1 MPFID
6 MPEQPVP
13 GLRAQARQAQPWFR
27 FKNVASDE
35 VELLLYD
42 EIGGWGTYAD
52 DFLAELKAITAPRLR
67 VKVNSPGGSVFE
79 GVTLANALRAHP
91 AEVTV
96 QVDGIAASIASVIA
110 VAADRV
116 VMQPQSMLMVHDA
129 SGVCLGN
136 AKDMAEMAALLD
148 KISDNIADA
157 YVAKAGGDRADWR
170 QVMQKE
176 TWFTAE
182 EAVTAGLADEVMPSR
197 KQKPDEAEPE
207 MRRSFDLAA
216 YGYNGPPVEP
226 APKPQ
231 PPAAPESSATLTIN
245 IGSVLDE
252 RLIEALR
259 AAVTPKAEP
268 VVGPVLESAPP
279 SATVMEMTI
288 QGEHG
293 PEVIDLLPH
302 LAGDPEPVTEPEPD
316 AWAALTARLCQP
328 PTDPWAAAVAHLTDT
343 TTSHS
348 AATGMPKEAS

>member
-6 MPEQPVP
+6 MPDRPVP
-13 GLRAQARQAQPWFR
+13 GLRAQARQEQPWFR

-42 EIGGWGTYAD
+42 EIGGWGTFAD

-79 GVTLANALRAHP
+79 GVALANALRAHP

-136 AKDMAEMAALLD
+136 AQDMADMASLLN

-170 QVMQKE
+170 QVMKTE
-176 TWFTAE
+176 TWYTAA
-182 EAVTAGLADEVMPSR
+182 EAVEAGLADEVMPSR
-197 KQKPDEAEPE
+197 KQQPDEAEPE
-207 MRRSFDLAA
+207 MRKSFDLAA
-216 YGYNGPPVEP
+216 YGYNGPAQEP
-226 APKPQ
+226 APKPT
-231 PPAAPESSATLTIN
+231 PPGSREPATLTIN
-245 IGSVLDE
+245 IGSALDE
-252 RLIEALR
+252 QLVEALR
-259 AAVTPKAEP
+259 AAVAKSVRPTPAEP
-268 VVGPVLESAPP
+268 VIEPAPELENPLTNEAPVIEEPAP
-279 SATVMEMTI
+279 
-288 QGEHG
+288 
-293 PEVIDLLPH
+293 
-302 LAGDPEPVTEPEPD
+302 DPEPEPD
-316 AWAALTARLCQP
+316 CWDSLTAHLTQP
-328 PTDPWAAAVAHLTDT
+328 APDLWAGLVAHLT
-343 TTSHS
+343 SSS
-348 AATGMPKEAS
+348 AATSTPA